1 MIFFLRKILI
11 SQEMEKEEEE
21 KIRRNKSTDDWHA
34 ETLFIKQHFPLRFS
48 SASLI
53 CRHVLFITNVA
64 NFYDF
69 FLPFHLKSRH
79 TFKNFYKHFVNMIH
93 QNVHQSI
100 NIHPRATIKSELVNR
115 FCMPDLLRCNKETIR
130 KLKIVYQ
137 FPYTEITSHAIKTC
151 NRRWL
156 TCNFCV
162 NQIFSMPLTEYSTW
176 RIKTCHTQPTLLM
189 SF

>member
-1 MIFFLRKILI
+1 MIDTLRLSLLNNIFHWDFPQHLWSVVMFFLSQMLRIFMIFF
-11 SQEMEKEEEE
+11 
-21 KIRRNKSTDDWHA
+21 
-34 ETLFIKQHFPLRFS
+34 
-48 SASLI
+48 
-53 CRHVLFITNVA
+53 V
-64 NFYDF
+64 
-69 FLPFHLKSRH
+69 PFHLKSRH